1 MTSNLHSFEISLV
14 TGLETTFRTP
24 FVGIVALKIHARNQF
39 YIYIYT
45 GVPGGICQT
54 SGERS
59 LS

>member
-39 YIYIYT
+39 YIYIQVSREEYARLREN
-45 GVPGGICQT
+45 VP
-54 SGERS
+54 
-59 LS
+59 